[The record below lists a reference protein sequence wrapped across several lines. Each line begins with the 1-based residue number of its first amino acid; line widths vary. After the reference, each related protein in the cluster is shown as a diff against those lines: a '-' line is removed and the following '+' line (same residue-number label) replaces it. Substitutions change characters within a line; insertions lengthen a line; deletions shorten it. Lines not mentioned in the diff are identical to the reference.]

1 MKNLNCKRDLTSEE
15 IINNF
20 GSSSED
26 IELCNNSKCENLVY
40 SNGMLT
46 CSMLLKHFRDIE
58 MKGE

>member
-26 IELCNNSKCENLVY
+26 IELSNNSKCENLVY

-46 CSMLLKHFRDIE
+46 CGLLLNQTINNFS
-58 MKGE
+58 KGE